1 MSNEKEM
8 ESPEI
13 ETMEMESPEMESPEK
28 EPRLKSN
35 LLAEQKDLFEAN
47 EKLLKEMQEREY
59 TIDLKTKKIFD
70 GLLKFLEKDA
80 PWGHTTATGLIML
93 YHNLRE
99 QKEFTKSKDWDGA
112 IKLRSASVT
121 IMWSMV
127 TKMTGKGFYEAKSFV
142 ELMAVCGESLSKAV
156 QAAHADNAKLREN
169 HHSLSIVD
177 DLLASGDYVN
187 DVTEDSTSVS
197 IANEVDPIVED

>member
-1 MSNEKEM
+1 MSNVKETEIKETESVIEEKAM
-8 ESPEI
+8 
-13 ETMEMESPEMESPEK
+13 
-28 EPRLKSN
+28 PRKKSE
-35 LLAEQKDLFEAN
+35 LLAEQKELSELG
-47 EKLLKEMQEREY
+47 ESLVKEMQEREY

-99 QKEFTKSKDWDGA
+99 QKEFTKDKDWDGT
-112 IKLRSASVT
+112 IKLRSANVT

-127 TKMTGKGFYEAKSFV
+127 TKMTGKGFFEAKSFV

-156 QAAHADNAKLREN
+156 QSAHNDNAKLREN
-169 HHSLSIVD
+169 HHKLSLIDDQLASDDIINDVD
-177 DLLASGDYVN
+177 DSIKQPSLADEVN
-187 DVTEDSTSVS
+187 
-197 IANEVDPIVED
+197 PIVED

>member
-1 MSNEKEM
+1 MSNTTEQ
-8 ESPEI
+8 
-13 ETMEMESPEMESPEK
+13 ETQ
-28 EPRLKSN
+28 LKRSD
-35 LLAEQKDLFEAN
+35 LLAEQKELFEIN
-47 EKLLKEMQEREY
+47 ENLLKEMQEREY

-70 GLLKFLEKDA
+70 ALLKFLEKDS

-99 QKEFTKSKDWDGA
+99 QKEFAKAQDWDGT
-112 IKLRSASVT
+112 IKLRAANVT

-156 QAAHADNAKLREN
+156 QAAHNDNAQLREN
-169 HHSLSIVD
+169 HHRLSIID
-177 DLLASGDYVN
+177 DQLASADIIN
-187 DVTEDSTSVS
+187 DVTV
-197 IANEVDPIVED
+197 NETAMSLAEEVNPEVEG

>member
-1 MSNEKEM
+1 MSNEM
-8 ESPEI
+8 EK
-13 ETMEMESPEMESPEK
+13 PEMAADVT
-28 EPRLKSN
+28 PRKKSE
-35 LLAEQKDLFEAN
+35 LLAEQKELFETN
-47 EKLLKEMQEREY
+47 EALLKEMQEREY
-59 TIDLKTKKIFD
+59 SIDLKSKKIFD

-99 QKEFTKSKDWDGA
+99 QKEFTKAQDWDGS
-112 IKLRSASVT
+112 IKLRSANVT

-156 QAAHADNAKLREN
+156 QAAHNDNAKLREN
-169 HHSLSIVD
+169 HHNLSIIDDQLASDNYINDVD
-177 DLLASGDYVN
+177 DAISK
-187 DVTEDSTSVS
+187 STL
-197 IANEVDPIVED
+197 ANEVDPVIEA

>member
-1 MSNEKEM
+1 MSNTNEM
-8 ESPEI
+8 EA
-13 ETMEMESPEMESPEK
+13 TEMATAVN
-28 EPRLKSN
+28 EPRLKSE
-35 LLAEQKDLFEAN
+35 LLAEQKELFELN
-47 EKLLKEMQEREY
+47 ESLLKEMQVREY

-99 QKEFTKSKDWDGA
+99 QKEVTKDKEWDGT
-112 IKLRSASVT
+112 IKLRSANVT

-156 QAAHADNAKLREN
+156 QAAHNDNAKLREN
-169 HHSLSIVD
+169 HHNLSQLD
-177 DLLASGDYVN
+177 DLLASGNYVN
-187 DVTEDSTSVS
+187 DVAEETSSPS
-197 IANEVDPIVED
+197 IADEVDPVVEA

>member
-1 MSNEKEM
+1 MSNTTEM
-8 ESPEI
+8 ES
-13 ETMEMESPEMESPEK
+13 TEMIAENTP
-28 EPRLKSN
+28 LKKSE
-35 LLAEQKDLFEAN
+35 LLAKQKELFELN
-47 EKLLKEMQEREY
+47 ETLLKDMQEREY

-99 QKEFTKSKDWDGA
+99 QKEFTKAQDWDGS
-112 IKLRSASVT
+112 IKLRSANVT

-156 QAAHADNAKLREN
+156 QAAHNDNAKLRET
-169 HHSLSIVD
+169 HHALSQVD
-177 DLLASGDYVN
+177 DQLASGNFEN
-187 DVTEDSTSVS
+187 DVETDTVNES
-197 IANEVDPIVED
+197 IANEVDPIVEI